1 MVTISVSE
9 SGEEARVKELDLNSN
24 VINDQDDLVEASF
37 VGPLPVLQKVQF
49 PGQNGR
55 EYFLKECLMFM
66 LLPFQEMAA
75 TSDVRC

>member
-1 MVTISVSE
+1 MVIISVSE

-55 EYFLKECLMFM
+55 EYFFERMFNVHV
-66 LLPFQEMAA
+66 
-75 TSDVRC
+75 TSIPGNGSYFCC